1 MFVYSV
7 TENEVESVTKSLKGN
22 SSAGL
27 DEIPE
32 LLIKQLYSQ
41 SYRAS

>member
-7 TENEVESVTKSLKGN
+7 TENEVESVKKKSLKGN

-32 LLIKQLYSQ
+32 ILITVYKVY
-41 SYRAS
+41 